1 MLSVCLIT
9 KNEELN
15 IRECLESVRFADEI
29 IIVDSGSTDRTLEIA
44 KEFTS
49 NISFHP
55 FRHFAEQKN
64 KALSLAKGSWI
75 FLIDADE
82 RVNTEL
88 AKEITAISEGMP
100 DTAYRVKRQTYFLEK
115 PLRFSG
121 TQNDTPIRLFPKGS
135 AFYDQ
140 PVHEQIET
148 SLPVRQLK
156 NKLLHMTTRT
166 LAHYDE
172 KLELYTNL
180 EVKTMREKSRSL
192 SFADQW
198 LAPGAKFFYLY
209 LFQWGILDG
218 LTGFRFAYLSA
229 YYHWVKCK
237 KFRSQ
242 NR

>member
-9 KNEELN
+9 KNEEAN

-29 IIVDSGSTDRTLEIA
+29 VIVDSGSSDRTLEIA

-49 NISFHP
+49 KISFHP
-55 FRHFAEQKN
+55 FKHFAEQKN
-64 KALSLAKGSWI
+64 KALSLAQGDWI

-82 RVNTEL
+82 RISAEL
-88 AKEITAISEGMP
+88 AGEIHKMTEGLP
-100 DTAYRVKRQTYFLEK
+100 DSVYRVRRGTYFLEK

-121 TQNDTPIRLFPKGS
+121 TQKDAPIRLFPKGS

-140 PVHEQIET
+140 PVHEQIVT
-148 SLPVRQLK
+148 SLPVRTLK

-166 LAHYDE
+166 FAQYAE
-172 KLELYTNL
+172 KLDLYTTL
-180 EVKTMREKSRSL
+180 EVKTMKENRRSVTWV
-192 SFADQW
+192 SQW
-198 LAPGAKFFYLY
+198 LAPCVKFFYLY
-209 LFQWGILDG
+209 LLKGGILDG

-242 NR
+242 NL